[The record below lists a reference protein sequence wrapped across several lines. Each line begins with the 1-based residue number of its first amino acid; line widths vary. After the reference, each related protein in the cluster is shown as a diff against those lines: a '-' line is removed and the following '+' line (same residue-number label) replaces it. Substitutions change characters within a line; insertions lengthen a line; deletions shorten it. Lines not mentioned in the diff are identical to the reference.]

1 MKRRQFLE
9 YAGAAGLSLAMAE
22 KTTALVNPPIYP
34 LDLSTVEFEVTTVDR
49 RGQVKQRQPHR
60 ARYFTDAINGTE
72 FLTMVAVPSGRFWM
86 GAAPTE
92 AQTQSYEFPRHRV
105 KLPRFFLSQ
114 YPITQ
119 AQWAAVATL
128 PKIRYD
134 LNSSPS
140 YFQGKDRPVESV
152 SWLEAVEFCDRISQ
166 QTGRHYQLPSEA
178 QWEYACRAGTRTPF
192 NTGETITSQL
202 ADYMGTTPY
211 RAEAIGDYRQS
222 TMAVGRLS
230 ANAFGLYDMHG
241 NVWEWCADVWHANY
255 RGAPRH
261 GQGWASSRPSQR
273 RTIRGG
279 SWLNSP
285 AQIRSASRSGYD
297 QTALN
302 RTIGFRVSL
311 S

>member
-9 YAGAAGLSLAMAE
+9 YAGAAGLSLVMAE
-22 KTTALVNPPIYP
+22 QTSAFVNTPVYP
-34 LDLSTVEFEVTTVDR
+34 SDLSIVEFEVTTVDH

-60 ARYFTDAINGTE
+60 AKYFADSINGTE
-72 FLTMVAVPSGRFWM
+72 FLRMVAVPSGHFRM
-86 GAAPTE
+86 GAIPTE
-92 AQTQSYEFPRHRV
+92 TQAHSYEFPRHQV

-128 PKIRYD
+128 PKVKYD
-134 LNSSPS
+134 LNPFPS

-166 QTGRHYQLPSEA
+166 QTGRPYQLPSEA
-178 QWEYACRAGTRTPF
+178 QWEYACRAGTQTPF

-241 NVWEWCADVWHANY
+241 NVWEWCADTWHANY
-255 RGAPRH
+255 RGAPRN
-261 GQGWASSRPSQR
+261 GRAARTSQL

-279 SWLNSP
+279 SWLNAP

-297 QTALN
+297 QAALN